1 MADASQQIARMAL
14 DSSAIVET
22 SGIEPPKMP
31 EEVLTRFPSMVKY
44 QEELTEYFDRLE
56 SYFTSQL
63 IAIKQE
69 ND

>member
-14 DSSAIVET
+14 DSSSIVES
-22 SGIEPPKMP
+22 SGLEAPKMP
-31 EEVLTRFPSMVKY
+31 EDLLKRFPSMLKY
-44 QEELTEYFDRLE
+44 QEELTEYFDRME

-69 ND
+69 DD

>member
-14 DSSAIVET
+14 DSSAIIET
-22 SGIEPPKMP
+22 SGIKPPKMP

-44 QEELTEYFDRLE
+44 QEELTEYFDGLE

>member
-14 DSSAIVET
+14 DSSSIIET
-22 SGIEPPKMP
+22 SGIKPPKMP

-44 QEELTEYFDRLE
+44 QEELTEYFDGLE

>member
-22 SGIEPPKMP
+22 SGIKPPKMP

-44 QEELTEYFDRLE
+44 QEELTEYFDGLE

>member
-14 DSSAIVET
+14 DSSAIIET

-44 QEELTEYFDRLE
+44 QEALTEYFNGME

>member
-1 MADASQQIARMAL
+1 MTDASQQIARMAL
-14 DSSAIVET
+14 DSSAIIET
-22 SGIEPPKMP
+22 SGIKPPKMP

-44 QEELTEYFDRLE
+44 QEELTEYFDGLE

>member
-22 SGIEPPKMP
+22 RGIAPPKMP

-44 QEELTEYFDRLE
+44 QEELTEYFDGLE